1 VHTEKSIGV
10 ILAETKAE
18 LKEFFETRLQ
28 ILQSEVRDKVR
39 AWKSS
44 LPLLL
49 SAAAFLLMGWAALT
63 FALIALL
70 QAWFLPS
77 AYSWLWAALI
87 VTAVYL
93 GVGMVLGRRGYSRIQ
108 SVGMAP
114 KRTLEVLKQDQVW
127 IQNEARTA

>member
-1 VHTEKSIGV
+1 MHTEKSIGV
-10 ILAETKAE
+10 ILSETKAE
-18 LKEFFETRLQ
+18 FKEFFETRLQ
-28 ILQSEVRDKVR
+28 ILQTEFRDKVR

-44 LPLLL
+44 LPLLVI
-49 SAAAFLLMGWAALT
+49 AAAFLLMGWAALT

-87 VTAVYL
+87 VTGIYMATGIAL
-93 GVGMVLGRRGYSRIQ
+93 GWLGYSALQ
-108 SVGMAP
+108 SVGVTP